1 MESRVERY
9 KAYRQDL
16 QKEDEAPFSTVEKP
30 QTEAKEELYTN
41 TTSSLPL
48 EQVMGTYLEQNKEET
63 SFAKK
68 RKKEKIIKYSL
79 FIGAGVIVIT
89 ILVILL
95 VLALEGK

>member
-16 QKEDEAPFSTVEKP
+16 QKNDDNSFSTDKKP
-30 QTEAKEELYTN
+30 QNEQSEELFTN

-48 EQVMGTYLEQNKEET
+48 EQVMGTYQEQTKEET

-68 RKKEKIIKYSL
+68 RKKEKIIKYSI

-89 ILVILL
+89 ILIILL